1 MFVVVPFLNQLIKT
15 ISMMKQIV
23 TFLLMLPIFSIM
35 AQPKVSEI
43 MPVPNGEI
51 SYKANLNEGIVID
64 DLSWAWSSQNACFPE
79 TQKKKFTGKHVFFTG
94 VIPKYSVMEVTV
106 IPTDKTKNF
115 SVYAYEIG
123 VDNMRLVPDLDRCI
137 RCEADHKWDRPKR
150 GKTQDHTRNVTNLV
164 AINRPYRVVIGVTG
178 AEGLDEGDFTLQIN
192 MKTR

>member
-1 MFVVVPFLNQLIKT
+1 MRCSPYNLNTQH
-15 ISMMKQIV
+15 MKQLFTIAMILTV
-23 TFLLMLPIFSIM
+23 FSSI

-43 MPVPNGEI
+43 KPVPNGEI
-51 SYKANLNEGIVID
+51 SYKANLNEGTLIN

-94 VIPKYSVMEVTV
+94 VIPKYSEMEVTV

-150 GKTQDHTRNVTNLV
+150 GKTQDHTRTVTNLV

-178 AEGLDEGDFTLQIN
+178 AEGLEEGDFTLQIN
-192 MKTR
+192 MKSR

>member
-1 MFVVVPFLNQLIKT
+1 MKSIITLVFLCACFTVI
-15 ISMMKQIV
+15 
-23 TFLLMLPIFSIM
+23 

-43 MPVPNGEI
+43 QPVPNGEV
-51 SYKANLNEGIVID
+51 SYSGSLSEGTVIN

-79 TQKKKFTGKHVFFTG
+79 TQKKKFTGNHVFFTG
-94 VIPKYSVMEVTV
+94 VIPKYSEMEVTV
-106 IPTDKTKNF
+106 IPKDKTKDF
-115 SVYAYEIG
+115 SIYAYEIG

-150 GKTQDHTRNVTNLV
+150 GKTQDHTRTVTNLV

-178 AEGLDEGDFTLQIN
+178 ANGLTEGDFTLQVK